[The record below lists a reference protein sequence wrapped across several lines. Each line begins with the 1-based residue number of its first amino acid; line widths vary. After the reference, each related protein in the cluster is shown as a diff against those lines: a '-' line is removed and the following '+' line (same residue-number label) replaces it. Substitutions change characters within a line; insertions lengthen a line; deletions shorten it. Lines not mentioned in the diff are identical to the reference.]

1 MPNFCNVVV
10 AGHLGA
16 DPTLENLPNGNPICK
31 FSVATKT
38 GYGERECSTWR
49 RVTIFGKRGE
59 KAAELLRKG
68 SAVIISGEE
77 QNREWTDK
85 EGQKRYSLEVTA
97 NDWSF
102 AGAKPEGE
110 KPRAK
115 PQKPQQNDDYDS
127 DDLPF

>member
-10 AGHLGA
+10 AGHLGG
-16 DPTLENLPNGNPICK
+16 DPELKNAANGNAICT

-68 SAVIISGEE
+68 TAVIISGEE
-77 QNREWTDK
+77 QNREWLDK

-97 NDWSF
+97 HDWSF
-102 AGAKPEGE
+102 AGGKSDE
-110 KPRAK
+110 KQERPKAK
-115 PQKPQQNDDYDS
+115 PQAQSDAYEDDI
-127 DDLPF
+127 PF